1 MTKQIN
7 ILKLYPRHDQA
18 KYALMDF
25 SEDDPLAKIN
35 GYSCYADYD
44 CGLRIYFRS
53 GKTLDE
59 VYNLAG
65 MCFVSVDFCG
75 VFDKEV
81 KSYIKS
87 RVRWA

>member
-1 MTKQIN
+1 MDSMN
-7 ILKLYPRHDQA
+7 VLKLYQNKEQA
-18 KYALMDF
+18 KSALIEF
-25 SEDDPLAKIN
+25 SKDNPLAKIN

-44 CGLRIYFRS
+44 CGLRIYFRGGS
-53 GKTLDE
+53 VLDE

-75 VFDKEV
+75 VFPDEV

-87 RVRWA
+87 RVRW